1 MLEQIRQRL
10 ADKLPQPPW
19 TDVLIAEDIDELTR
33 LAGQIADTSA
43 IVMPWR
49 ERAAAQSLVSGGHR
63 QRVEAEFAIGMI
75 VRLYDQAMGAER
87 ATRFDT
93 LKSDIEAALAGWLP
107 EGCVS
112 PFELIAGESS
122 PVTTGVSIF
131 VQTWATAR
139 FLTGETP

>member
-10 ADKLPQPPW
+10 SVRLPSPPW

-49 ERAAAQSLVSGGHR
+49 ERAGGQSLSTGGHR
-63 QRVEAEFAIGMI
+63 QRVEAEFAIGI
-75 VRLYDQAMGAER
+75 VVRQYDQMMGADR
-87 ATRFDT
+87 ATRFDA
-93 LKSDIEAALAGWLP
+93 LKADIEAALAGWLP
-107 EGCVS
+107 DGCVT
-112 PFELIAGESS
+112 PFELIGGESS

-139 FLTGETP
+139 FLTGVPL